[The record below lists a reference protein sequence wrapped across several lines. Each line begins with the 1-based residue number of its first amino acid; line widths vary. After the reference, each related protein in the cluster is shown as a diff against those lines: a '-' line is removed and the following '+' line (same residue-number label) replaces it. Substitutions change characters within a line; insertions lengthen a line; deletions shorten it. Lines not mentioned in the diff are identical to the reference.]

1 MTATDLPFLAP
12 IELTG
17 YGVTLRALEER
28 DIQPLFETC
37 QEPATLEWT
46 TIPNPYLYE
55 HAEGFVR
62 NPPPRI
68 WAVTPALAAIADVE
82 DPLAEFAR
90 TGAFCGSIELRVH
103 SAHYVSLGYMSAPW
117 ARGRGLMI
125 SAVCLVRDYAFENGV
140 QRFEI
145 IAYPENLASRRVAEK
160 AGLHCEGILRNRE
173 VQRGIMRDCAVY
185 ASIPA
190 NNTL

>member
-55 HAEGFVR
+55 HA
-62 NPPPRI
+62 
-68 WAVTPALAAIADVE
+68 
-82 DPLAEFAR
+82 
-90 TGAFCGSIELRVH
+90 
-103 SAHYVSLGYMSAPW
+103 
-117 ARGRGLMI
+117 
-125 SAVCLVRDYAFENGV
+125 
-140 QRFEI
+140 
-145 IAYPENLASRRVAEK
+145 
-160 AGLHCEGILRNRE
+160 
-173 VQRGIMRDCAVY
+173 
-185 ASIPA
+185 
-190 NNTL
+190 